1 MITTDERVDQYIDK
15 SQEFAE
21 PILRHLRSVVHK
33 ACREA
38 TETMKWGV
46 PHFEY
51 RGKILCNMASFK
63 QHCAFGFRLGSAMSD
78 PEGVLK
84 PVGTNS
90 GMGHLGTISDLKD
103 LPPDKILIQY
113 IHEAMALTEQGV
125 AKAKRPITAR
135 KELHVPDYFVKV
147 LKKDKVAYSCFEN
160 FSYSHKKEY
169 VEWITGAKT
178 EETRNKRMATAVEW
192 LREGKGRNW
201 KYVKG
206 GSST

>member
-1 MITTDERVDQYIDK
+1 MATTDERVDQYIEK
-15 SQEFAE
+15 SQEFAK
-21 PILRHLRSVVHK
+21 PILRHLRDLVHK
-33 ACREA
+33 ECPEA
-38 TETMKWGV
+38 TETLKWGV

-78 PEGVLK
+78 PKAVLK
-84 PVGTNS
+84 PIGTNS
-90 GMGHLGTISDLKD
+90 GMGHLGKISGLKD
-103 LPPDKILIQY
+103 LPSDKILIQY
-113 IHEAMALTEQGV
+113 IREAMALTEQGV
-125 AKAKRPITAR
+125 AKARPAGSAQ
-135 KELHVPDYFVKV
+135 KEIQVPDYFIKA
-147 LKKDKVAYSCFEN
+147 LRKDKVAYSCFQN
-160 FSYSHKKEY
+160 FSYSHRKEY

-206 GSST
+206 GK